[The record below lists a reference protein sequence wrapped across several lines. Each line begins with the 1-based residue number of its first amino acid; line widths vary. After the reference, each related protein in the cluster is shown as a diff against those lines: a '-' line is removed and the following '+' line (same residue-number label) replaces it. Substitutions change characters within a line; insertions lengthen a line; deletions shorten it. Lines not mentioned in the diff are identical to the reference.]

1 MSNNFFDTLR
11 QNLSCMSTIF
21 KTIRRNLAGK
31 KFESE
36 VFELHRFIKKGS
48 VCVDVGAAYG
58 RYAFNISKLVGEA
71 GKVYCFEP
79 GDYSFKVLSTVVK
92 YHKMNNVVK
101 VKKAL
106 SDSKGVEK
114 LIIPIKERGQ
124 IGPSLARL
132 GDAANSNEISQ
143 DNVEV
148 TTLDDFCEENGIEK
162 VVFIKC
168 DVEGA
173 EVKFFKGAQKV
184 IDRDKPAILC
194 EVEGDHLIKFGSTPE
209 QFYDSFVEKGYQIFI
224 LKNRQFI
231 KVKSMQE
238 NHNYF
243 FIHSSSEAINLL

>member
-1 MSNNFFDTLR
+1 
-11 QNLSCMSTIF
+11 MSTTF

-36 VFELHRFIKKGS
+36 VYELNRFIKEGS

-58 RYAFNISKLVGEA
+58 RYAFHISKLVGKK

-79 GDYSFKVLSTVVK
+79 GDYSYKVLSAVVK

-106 SDSKGVEK
+106 SDSKGIEK

-132 GDAANSNEISQ
+132 GDAADSDEISQ

-148 TTLDDFCEENGIEK
+148 TTLDDFCVENGVQK
-162 VVFIKC
+162 VAFIKC

-173 EVKFFKGAQKV
+173 EVKFFKGAEKV
-184 IDRDKPAILC
+184 IDRDKPVILC
-194 EVEGDHLIKFGSTPE
+194 EVEGEHLIKFGSTPE
-209 QFYDSFVEKGYQIFI
+209 QFYDSFIKKGYKIFI
-224 LKNRQFI
+224 LRDKKFI
-231 KVKSMQE
+231 KVESMNE

-243 FIHSSSEAINLL
+243 FIHSSSEAINMLKNAG